1 MKSKKILIVVIIMIA
16 ILAIGGGV
24 FAYLYI
30 ATDTFKSDKELFSKY
45 ISQNLE
51 TFQKLGN
58 SQTVKTYKELE
69 NQEKYESNTNIKA
82 TYSEGGEVSNPINNL
97 AAKLDIQKDFGEKY
111 MYIDGQILFNE
122 EEYLES
128 EIIKDS
134 DLYGIRFS
142 DVAKQFVSI
151 KDDSNLE
158 KVASGI
164 GTDTA
169 TLQKIIDIV
178 DGEKQITEEIATKD
192 EMKTLKDKYTNMI
205 VETIANGT
213 FSSNK
218 KGMIT
223 YNNNTIKANSYT
235 VSITNEQ
242 VENLIIQ
249 ILNSIKTETIITKN
263 LKDENVEKFE
273 DQIDETIKS
282 ISDEKEIPAIKI
294 TVYEQNKNTI
304 RTVIEAGLDKLILEN
319 SEEDGKIKSNI
330 QISRIVSE
338 KTNEYNIE
346 LTKMTTEKQEN
357 LNIIANISEGEQE
370 YTLGFDVETN
380 ITAANIILKA
390 TASYKKD
397 ILTAALKIENTVDLQ
412 SNFDKKVSLE
422 NTNNITLNDIEDEK
436 RNNIIKA
443 LKENVPLKVQKRI
456 GLLKDALGI
465 NNNTQSDEEVPE
477 YELSKTEINAFNA
490 KFEFYTG
497 DEVSAEN
504 VKSLLDTV
512 KNNLGS
518 YEITLADGQDDTTQ
532 TNPDRLRYD
541 IKLNIERNKTNEDGI
556 KKILEKIKE
565 NEKYNVSI
573 SYKDENQLIDYIM
586 IEEVEN

>member
-1 MKSKKILIVVIIMIA
+1 M
-16 ILAIGGGV
+16 
-24 FAYLYI
+24 
-30 ATDTFKSDKELFSKY
+30 
-45 ISQNLE
+45 
-51 TFQKLGN
+51 
-58 SQTVKTYKELE
+58 
-69 NQEKYESNTNIKA
+69 
-82 TYSEGGEVSNPINNL
+82 
-97 AAKLDIQKDFGEKY
+97 
-111 MYIDGQILFNE
+111 
-122 EEYLES
+122 
-128 EIIKDS
+128 
-134 DLYGIRFS
+134 
-142 DVAKQFVSI
+142 
-151 KDDSNLE
+151 
-158 KVASGI
+158 
-164 GTDTA
+164 
-169 TLQKIIDIV
+169 
-178 DGEKQITEEIATKD
+178 
-192 EMKTLKDKYTNMI
+192 
-205 VETIANGT
+205 
-213 FSSNK
+213 
-218 KGMIT
+218 
-223 YNNNTIKANSYT
+223 
-235 VSITNEQ
+235 
-242 VENLIIQ
+242 
-249 ILNSIKTETIITKN
+249 
-263 LKDENVEKFE
+263 
-273 DQIDETIKS
+273 
-282 ISDEKEIPAIKI
+282 
-294 TVYEQNKNTI
+294 
-304 RTVIEAGLDKLILEN
+304 
-319 SEEDGKIKSNI
+319 
-330 QISRIVSE
+330 
-338 KTNEYNIE
+338 
-346 LTKMTTEKQEN
+346 
-357 LNIIANISEGEQE
+357 
-370 YTLGFDVETN
+370 
-380 ITAANIILKA
+380 NIILKA

-465 NNNTQSDEEVPE
+465 NNNTQSNEEVPE